1 MELRDYIRML
11 KRGWPV
17 IVLVTALVVSLSALY
32 ITVAPK
38 SYEASTMLFVSG
50 ENPTS
55 AGELSEGNSFALSA
69 VTTYGKVIPSDA
81 VLGPAGAS
89 LQPPQ
94 PASDLYT
101 SVTAVVPEETTL
113 IIITAAADDPQAAAN
128 LANAVAATST
138 QVLPAL
144 QANDAG
150 RPLIAVQQLRPAS
163 PPSNPVSPDAKRVL
177 ALGLVVGLCLG
188 LALTISAQTLDTRI
202 RRADDVRSL
211 TDVPLL
217 AEVRHRKRRGQQHFL
232 AVRDEPAGAAGEAY
246 RTLRTNLGFM
256 EPRQRRSLVF
266 AAVTEDRNNAQV
278 PANLAWSLAQ
288 AGWSV
293 LLVDLDLRRST
304 IADTL
309 GILSQHGLADVLLGK
324 RNLPEVVIR
333 TAEPHLRVVTAGT
346 PQASPSDVL
355 SGPAMNNLLRRMEQ
369 DYDYVILHAPP
380 LLYYTDAA
388 LVARAAGGSVVT
400 VAAGRTRAQELTT
413 AMTALANVRIK
424 PAGLVLAGIRRV
436 EGLGGLVGGG
446 LRTQAGGSA
455 ASVAS
460 GLQPPDPGRVT
471 PSTSP
476 KSASPKSASSKS
488 ASSKSASPKSASP
501 SPSPSPSQSPSQSTL
516 RMMPPAQWATARPP
530 GSSASASARPR
541 PSLRPSP
548 SPLPGRA
555 TAVQPVTVR
564 RDPEIT
570 LPAPV
575 PPTAVPWVAG
585 EAPAEEASVDG
596 SPVGEWSVEQ
606 PSVEPTENELTL
618 EESTPEEPTLEESI
632 EEEPAEEEPAEEE
645 PAEEEPSEESSAE
658 EPFMHEPPEQPE
670 RVTPPPPE
678 TPTGSDERHAP
689 EEVVVDDTVGDVV
702 RPGRPL

>member
-17 IVLVTALVVSLSALY
+17 IVLVTALMVSLSALY
-32 ITVAPK
+32 VTVAPK

-69 VTTYGKVIPSDA
+69 VTTYGKIIPSAA

-94 PASDLYT
+94 PASDLY
-101 SVTAVVPEETTL
+101 SAVTAVVPEETTL

-144 QANDAG
+144 QASDSG
-150 RPLIAVQQLRPAS
+150 RPLIAVQQLRPATP
-163 PPSNPVSPDAKRVL
+163 PPSPVSPDAKRVL
-177 ALGLVVGLCLG
+177 ALGLVVGLCVG

-217 AEVRHRKRRGQQHFL
+217 AEVRHRKRRGQQRFL

-309 GILSQHGLADVLLGK
+309 GILPQHGLADVLLGK

-346 PQASPSDVL
+346 PQSSPSDVL

-369 DYDYVILHAPP
+369 EYDYVILHAPP

-388 LVARAAGGSVVT
+388 LVSRAAGGSVVT

-446 LRTQAGGSA
+446 LRTHAGGSA
-455 ASVAS
+455 ASVGS
-460 GLQPPDPGRVT
+460 GLAQPADPGRVT
-471 PSTSP
+471 PS
-476 KSASPKSASSKS
+476 SSKS
-488 ASSKSASPKSASP
+488 ASSKSVSPASQSSP
-501 SPSPSPSQSPSQSTL
+501 QSPSQSTL

-530 GSSASASARPR
+530 GSTAAASARPR

-548 SPLPGRA
+548 SPLPGRG

-575 PPTAVPWVAG
+575 PPAAVPWAEGEVPADEVLVDESPADQSLVD
-585 EAPAEEASVDG
+585 EAPGDEVLVEE
-596 SPVGEWSVEQ
+596 SPVDEAPVDEAPVEEWSVEH
-606 PSVEPTENELTL
+606 PSA
-618 EESTPEEPTLEESI
+618 
-632 EEEPAEEEPAEEE
+632 EPAEEEPTV
-645 PAEEEPSEESSAE
+645 EEPSQAESTEESSAE
-658 EPFMHEPPEQPE
+658 EPFMHEPPE
-670 RVTPPPPE
+670 RVTPQ
-678 TPTGSDERHAP
+678 TPMGSDERRPP

-702 RPGRPL
+702 RPGRRL